1 MTAEKT
7 SKNLRREDLH
17 GRPLKAQT
25 YEILVTTHEK
35 IRDRSKEFK
44 VTAPELLE
52 VLMDNTDW
60 DAMAPLLE
68 AVRARKEEVRAKNL
82 QAKRAASADP
92 KALDLAKKLQGLSPD
107 KLAEVEAVLAAVRS

>member
-1 MTAEKT
+1 MTTEKPT
-7 SKNLRREDLH
+7 KNLRREDLY

-60 DAMAPLLE
+60 NAMAPLLE

-82 QAKRAASADP
+82 QAKRVVSASP
-92 KALDLAKKLQGLSPD
+92 KAMDLAKKLQELSPD
-107 KLAEVEAVLAAVRS
+107 KLAEIEAVLAAART